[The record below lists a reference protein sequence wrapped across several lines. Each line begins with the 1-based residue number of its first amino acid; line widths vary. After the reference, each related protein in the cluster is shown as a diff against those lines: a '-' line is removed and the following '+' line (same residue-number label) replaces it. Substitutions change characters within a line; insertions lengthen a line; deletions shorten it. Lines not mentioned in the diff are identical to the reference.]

1 MNALAAALALTLA
14 PLVAS
19 PRVTASS
26 LSTLISVLAAVAAQ
40 TFALLALLQKN
51 NFDYLFRKK
60 EKRCFCASF
69 YLVQYKPGDI
79 FDGAY

>member
-26 LSTLISVLAAVAAQ
+26 LSTLTSALAAVAAQ
-40 TFALLALLQKN
+40 TFVLLALLLKN
-51 NFDYLFRKK
+51 NF
-60 EKRCFCASF
+60 
-69 YLVQYKPGDI
+69 
-79 FDGAY
+79 

>member
-40 TFALLALLQKN
+40 TFALLALL
-51 NFDYLFRKK
+51 
-60 EKRCFCASF
+60 
-69 YLVQYKPGDI
+69 
-79 FDGAY
+79 